1 MREGRGARLYLAR
14 YRFFFQSRISAER
27 AVPAWR
33 CLRSA
38 ARGGGDFPR
47 NWYTRLATVNLNGRR
62 DNFHEIKLLR
72 AIDLYIGSFGH
83 LALFYAFLYCARF
96 FRTSWNFQSIFF
108 GDSIIRFSIYYLL
121 VKNFDWNFVVW
132 KNILISGVER
142 LGWMN
147 VIWELEMDVRFKDV
161 KGKNYWKGKSCPVN
175 YLIDA
180 GQIWMIW
187 AVTIFNKVKR

>member
-1 MREGRGARLYLAR
+1 MSRLPILAVVVIYQFAGKLVLRISTAISYSCVTMVGEGQQRQFRRVWEGRGARLYLAR

-38 ARGGGDFPR
+38 ARGGGGDFPR

-96 FRTSWNFQSIFF
+96 FRTSWNFQSTLFDLIFWKIDTAF
-108 GDSIIRFSIYYLL
+108 QFIIYWL
-121 VKNFDWNFVVW
+121 K
-132 KNILISGVER
+132 ILIEI
-142 LGWMN
+142 LLF
-147 VIWELEMDVRFKDV
+147 EK
-161 KGKNYWKGKSCPVN
+161 
-175 YLIDA
+175 
-180 GQIWMIW
+180 
-187 AVTIFNKVKR
+187 IF